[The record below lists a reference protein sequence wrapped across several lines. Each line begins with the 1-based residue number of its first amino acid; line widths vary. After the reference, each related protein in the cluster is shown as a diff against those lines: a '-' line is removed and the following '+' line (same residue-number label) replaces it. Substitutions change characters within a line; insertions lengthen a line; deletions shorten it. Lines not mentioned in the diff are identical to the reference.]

1 MSGLFMKKIQWLKL
15 CKIFHWLYK
24 LEIGF
29 IAINV
34 YYISTNYSCLCTYD
48 YVTIYGDTGIDYKKI
63 LLENKIVC
71 VTVLVS
77 YNINLKL
84 FDS

>member
-1 MSGLFMKKIQWLKL
+1 M
-15 CKIFHWLYK
+15 YK
-24 LEIGF
+24 LKIGF

-48 YVTIYGDTGIDYKKI
+48 YVTIYGDTGIDYNESY
-63 LLENKIVC
+63 LENKIVC